1 MESYCQVQSSYI
13 YDAVLAK
20 TERDNN
26 FLMNYEKGL
35 DEKITKTIQYLCFR
49 FTF

>member
-1 MESYCQVQSSYI
+1 MESYYRVQLSYI

-35 DEKITKTIQYLCFR
+35 DEKIS
-49 FTF
+49 